1 MIPVGLQSSENE
13 IIQGIIEATRLIL
26 SLDPTVIEITIR
38 SLYVSLTA
46 TFFASLIA
54 LPLGAL
60 IYFREFRGKRAVIN
74 TLQTL
79 YAMPTVIIGLIAF
92 LLLSTTGPFGFL
104 GLLFSPQGM
113 IVAQTLLIIPLITG
127 LTVAAMSGI
136 EREMRYTIISLG
148 ASLSQSILTILREAR
163 FAIFTAVLIGF
174 GRAIAEVG
182 TVLLV
187 GGNIRGFTRV
197 LTTAIALNTSMG
209 NFTLSIALGIIL
221 LGVALVVNLALNL
234 VQQR

>member
-1 MIPVGLQSSENE
+1 
-13 IIQGIIEATRLIL
+13 
-26 SLDPTVIEITIR
+26 
-38 SLYVSLTA
+38 
-46 TFFASLIA
+46 
-54 LPLGAL
+54 
-60 IYFREFRGKRAVIN
+60 
-74 TLQTL
+74 
-79 YAMPTVIIGLIAF
+79 MPTVIVGLVAF
-92 LLLSTTGPFGFL
+92 LLLSRNGPFGFL
-104 GLLFSPQGM
+104 GLLFTPGGM

-127 LTVAAMSGI
+127 LTVAAMSNI
-136 EREMRYTIISLG
+136 EREMRYTIISMG
-148 ASLSQSILTILREAR
+148 ASTIQSIWTVLREVR

-197 LTTAIALNTSMG
+197 LTTAISLNTSMG

-221 LGVALVVNLALNL
+221 LGVALFVNVALNL

>member
-1 MIPVGLQSSENE
+1 MLAQSGLEDNE
-13 IIQGIIEATRLIL
+13 IIQGIIEAINLIV
-26 SLDPTVIEITIR
+26 SLDPTVVEITIR
-38 SLYVSLTA
+38 SLTVSLSA

-54 LPLGAL
+54 LPLGAF
-60 IYFREFRGKRAVIN
+60 IYFKEFRGKRGVIN

-79 YAMPTVIIGLIAF
+79 YAMPTVIIGLLAF
-92 LLLSTTGPFGFL
+92 LLLSRNGPFGFL
-104 GLLFSPQGM
+104 GLLFPPSGM
-113 IVAQTLLIIPLITG
+113 IVAQTILIIPLITG
-127 LTVAAMSGI
+127 LTVAAMSNI
-136 EREMRYTIISLG
+136 EREMRYTIISMG
-148 ASLSQSILTILREAR
+148 ASMVQSIWTVLREVR

-187 GGNIRGFTRV
+187 GGNIRGYTRV
-197 LTTAIALNTSMG
+197 LTTAISLNTSMG

-221 LGVALVVNLALNL
+221 LAVALIVNVVLNL